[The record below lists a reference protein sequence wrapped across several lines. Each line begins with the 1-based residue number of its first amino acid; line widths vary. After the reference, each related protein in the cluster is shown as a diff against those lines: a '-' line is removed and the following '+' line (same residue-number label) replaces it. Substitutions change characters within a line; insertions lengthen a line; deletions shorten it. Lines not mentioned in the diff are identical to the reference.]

1 MLGTPRM
8 NKGETKMANSSNKI
22 VVPNAR
28 EAMDRFKMEAAGEV
42 GVSLKQGYNGDIS
55 AKQAGS
61 IGGQMVKNVLTVR
74 LTKKAVFERENRI
87 VEGHKHTVRYIA
99 GIAI

>member
-1 MLGTPRM
+1 
-8 NKGETKMANSSNKI
+8 MANSSNKI

-74 LTKKAVFERENRI
+74 LTKKASFERENRI
-87 VEGHKHTVRYIA
+87 VDGHKQTVRYIA
-99 GIAI
+99 GISI

>member
-1 MLGTPRM
+1 
-8 NKGETKMANSSNKI
+8 MANSSNKI

-87 VEGHKHTVRYIA
+87 LDGHKQTVKYIA
-99 GIAI
+99 WIAI

>member
-1 MLGTPRM
+1 
-8 NKGETKMANSSNKI
+8 
-22 VVPNAR
+22 
-28 EAMDRFKMEAAGEV
+28 MDRFKMEAAGEV

-74 LTKKAVFERENRI
+74 LTKKASFERENRI
-87 VEGHKHTVRYIA
+87 VDGHKQTVRYIA

>member
-1 MLGTPRM
+1 
-8 NKGETKMANSSNKI
+8 MANSSNKI

-61 IGGQMVKNVLTVR
+61 IGGQMVKNVMTTQPKNVGIPCTVDR
-74 LTKKAVFERENRI
+74 KNRI
-87 VEGHKHTVRYIA
+87 VNRHKVTVRYL
-99 GIAI
+99 GGFTV

>member
-1 MLGTPRM
+1 
-8 NKGETKMANSSNKI
+8 MANSSNKI
-22 VVPNAR
+22 VVPAAR
-28 EAMDRFKMEAAGEV
+28 DAMDRFKMEAANDV
-42 GVSLKQGYNGDIS
+42 GVTLKQGYNGDIS
-55 AKQAGS
+55 ARQAGS

-87 VEGHKHTVRYIA
+87 VDGHKQTVRYIA